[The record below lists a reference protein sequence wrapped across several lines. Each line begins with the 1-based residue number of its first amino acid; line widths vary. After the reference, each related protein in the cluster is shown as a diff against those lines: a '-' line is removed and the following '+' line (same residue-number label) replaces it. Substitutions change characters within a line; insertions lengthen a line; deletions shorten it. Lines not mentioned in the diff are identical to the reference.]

1 MYCTNQ
7 YMEIDTMK
15 YEFLALYEINFIY
28 FYLTRGDASSDVF
41 VQIEDLALQNCCTF
55 KILQLWILQVVDVE
69 IHLGT
74 CPKPKEYKFS
84 VHSPNIGS
92 GERPMDIELSE
103 LFHDSFVFDPH

>member
-7 YMEIDTMK
+7 YMEIDTLK
-15 YEFLALYEINFIY
+15 YKFLALYEINFIC
-28 FYLTRGDASSDVF
+28 FYLTWGDVSSDVC

-55 KILQLWILQVVDVE
+55 KNLQVVDVE

-92 GERPMDIELSE
+92 GERPMDNELSE
-103 LFHDSFVFDPH
+103 SFHDSFVFDLH